1 MLQEIRN
8 PGLVGW
14 VYRDRQNIFQ
24 RCSTKRTDSAKVS
37 LHTFCHLNS
46 GWRVFFSLSINRV
59 TFLPLV
65 LHPILQNQYKKGQIY
80 SVAKVSSE
88 ITDPKD
94 GAGVESIANEKCELG
109 GYGM

>member
-1 MLQEIRN
+1 M
-8 PGLVGW
+8 
-14 VYRDRQNIFQ
+14 
-24 RCSTKRTDSAKVS
+24 
-37 LHTFCHLNS
+37 TF
-46 GWRVFFSLSINRV
+46 F
-59 TFLPLV
+59 PLV

-88 ITDPKD
+88 VTDPKD